1 MFQNYSFHFNSTKIF
16 IIFSNFFV
24 SRHHINTSI
33 FFSPLHPT
41 ATTIDTSSPPRP
53 PPYDHHDLLP
63 RNPAL
68 HPPRERARSGRP
80 SQYVNTRSEKFA
92 SSQSPA
98 IISLSSGVQ

>member
-41 ATTIDTSSPPRP
+41 ATTIDTSSPPA
-53 PPYDHHDLLP
+53 LL
-63 RNPAL
+63 L
-68 HPPRERARSGRP
+68 
-80 SQYVNTRSEKFA
+80 TTTTT
-92 SSQSPA
+92 SSQGTLLCTRREKEREAGAP
-98 IISLSSGVQ
+98 LNT